1 MLLKCPAHIPWENVS
16 ALREPTI
23 SWVTGEVAKFPQQVF
38 EYTVH
43 TAEFKEK
50 KRLHL
55 TCLNSYSTS
64 FPSTAATSAILL
76 PFYGLR
82 NRFKKMKLLA
92 ESTSPL
98 SDRNSSALIKHTT
111 YIQVPGN
118 MCWSILLKPVRHCWS
133 KPSVSKWV
141 V

>member
-1 MLLKCPAHIPWENVS
+1 MLLKCSAHIPWENVS

-50 KRLHL
+50 KSLHV
-55 TCLNSYSTS
+55 TCLNPCSTS
-64 FPSTAATSAILL
+64 FPSTAATSAILF

-82 NRFKKMKLLA
+82 NRFKKMMKLLA
-92 ESTSPL
+92 ESTNPL
-98 SDRNSSALIKHTT
+98 SDRNSSALTKYTT

-118 MCWSILLKPVRHCWS
+118 MCWSLHTSEAC
-133 KPSVSKWV
+133 
-141 V
+141 